1 MTEDVLVSVSSVLV
15 WCCWVG
21 GVKYLPRSVRV
32 GESPRSTFFPSP
44 PRVSMLQPRLVPAFF
59 GCETS
64 GIYMYLPDLTCINRA
79 LFQSPNY
86 IT

>member
-1 MTEDVLVSVSSVLV
+1 MTEDVLVSVPSVLV

-21 GVKYLPRSVRV
+21 GVMYLEECEE
-32 GESPRSTFFPSP
+32 GESPRSTFFPPP

-79 LFQSPNY
+79 LFPVPRLH
-86 IT
+86 T

>member
-1 MTEDVLVSVSSVLV
+1 MTEDVLVSVPSVLV

-21 GVKYLPRSVRV
+21 GVMYLPRRVRGRV
-32 GESPRSTFFPSP
+32 TSLHFLPSPSPRLDAPAP
-44 PRVSMLQPRLVPAFF
+44 PCARIFWLRDV
-59 GCETS
+59 S